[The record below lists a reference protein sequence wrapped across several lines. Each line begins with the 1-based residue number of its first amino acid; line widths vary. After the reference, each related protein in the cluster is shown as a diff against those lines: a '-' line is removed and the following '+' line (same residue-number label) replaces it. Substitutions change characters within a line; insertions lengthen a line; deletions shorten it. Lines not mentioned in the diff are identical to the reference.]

1 MVKYILSIILYFIF
15 KLFTS
20 LIILPTSQKTT
31 ITVLLCFFIRHR
43 VQVQAQQQTCWH
55 PHFLSAVTA
64 ATTPDPTH
72 LWYRLS
78 SHHQHHNGN
87 SNWDERTYHEDSD
100 MRTTTWGQRH
110 EDDDMRRT
118 TSRTTTWGWWRLR
131 GRQWQGRWHGR
142 HPRGRRRKWHR
153 RQMASMAR
161 RQRQASTAN
170 GIDSKWHGRQTTT
183 TTDMRRTTRMDDDD

>member
-1 MVKYILSIILYFIF
+1 MFFLSDIESKCKPNNRLADIL
-15 KLFTS
+15 TS
-20 LIILPTSQKTT
+20 HISCYCCRHTWSDTSVVSTFLSPSASQW
-31 ITVLLCFFIRHR
+31 
-43 VQVQAQQQTCWH
+43 QQQLRW
-55 PHFLSAVTA
+55 
-64 ATTPDPTH
+64 
-72 LWYRLS
+72 
-78 SHHQHHNGN
+78 
-87 SNWDERTYHEDSD
+87 EDVS
-100 MRTTTWGQRH
+100 WGQRH

-131 GRQWQGRWHGR
+131 GRQWRGRWHGR
-142 HPRGRRRKWHR
+142 HPRGQQRKWHR